1 MFVLSFNFN
10 LFNVISNIIDYI
22 GTLLSFITSMIT
34 VVFSLF
40 ATFFVSMP
48 NFISVGFSMLFGLG
62 MTILIVKLVR

>member
-1 MFVLSFNFN
+1 MLTLAFNFN

-34 VVFSLF
+34 VVISLF

-48 NFISVGFSMLFGLG
+48 SFISVGFSMVFGLG